1 MLACKCAEEVGPGCR
16 RVAETHFWLGA
27 LRRVPHALYAFLHVH
42 SLTRRTA
49 SAEADAIIK
58 DKFAPALD
66 ASIMRLQ
73 NVMEGLCFDL
83 KRSEGKRDA
92 KAGKHIHSM

>member
-1 MLACKCAEEVGPGCR
+1 L
-16 RVAETHFWLGA
+16 
-27 LRRVPHALYAFLHVH
+27 
-42 SLTRRTA
+42 LTRRTA
-49 SAEADAIIK
+49 AADADAIIK

-66 ASIMRLQ
+66 ASILRLQ

-92 KAGKHIHSM
+92 KAGKQTGYACSLSLVYGRVAAKLAALRASQSSCAAQRTAPAYERC